1 MAGRTMRVTGPML
14 GWPPPPAA
22 DAATTAASAA
32 STAAATSESLRVIGV
47 TSTHPALPAASA
59 ENGFSPQM
67 RELSLRIRGACERAS
82 EVCPRMTQLL
92 LIEDDSRIRGIVE
105 RGLRARGFSVCSA
118 PDAASAIRAMRAH
131 DFDLV
136 LLDLMLPDAD
146 GFSLL
151 GAIRAAK
158 PRLPVIAVTARDDL
172 RSKLDGLDG
181 GADDYVTKPFSIAE
195 LDARIRSRLRWRDDN
210 GGLLEAGPPRV
221 HLVTHRATLDRR

>member
-1 MAGRTMRVTGPML
+1 
-14 GWPPPPAA
+14 
-22 DAATTAASAA
+22 
-32 STAAATSESLRVIGV
+32 
-47 TSTHPALPAASA
+47 
-59 ENGFSPQM
+59 
-67 RELSLRIRGACERAS
+67 
-82 EVCPRMTQLL
+82 MTQLL

-118 PDAASAIRAMRAH
+118 PDAASAVRAMRAH
-131 DFDLV
+131 DFVLV

-158 PRLPVIAVTARDDL
+158 PRLPMIAVTARDDL

-195 LDARIRSRLRWRDDN
+195 LDARIRSRLRWRDDD
-210 GGLLEAGPPRV
+210 GGLLEVGPLRLD
-221 HLVTHRATLDRR
+221 LVTHRATLDGRSVLVSSREAALLAAFLRHAGEVLSREELLRLVWEIEFDPGSNVVEVYVSALRRKLGADLIQTVRGRGYRLRAAPVRETSAR

>member
-1 MAGRTMRVTGPML
+1 
-14 GWPPPPAA
+14 
-22 DAATTAASAA
+22 
-32 STAAATSESLRVIGV
+32 
-47 TSTHPALPAASA
+47 
-59 ENGFSPQM
+59 
-67 RELSLRIRGACERAS
+67 
-82 EVCPRMTQLL
+82 MTQLL

-181 GADDYVTKPFSIAE
+181 GADDYLTKPFSIAE
-195 LDARIRSRLRWRDDN
+195 LDARIRSRLRWRDDD
-210 GGLLEAGPPRV
+210 GGLLEAGPLRLD
-221 HLVTHRATLDRR
+221 LVTHRATLDGRSVLVSSREAALLAAFLRHPGEVLSREELLRLVWEIEFDPGSNVVEVYVSALRRKLGADLIQTVRGRGYRLRAAPVRETSAR